1 MLHIHDIATSPDMIS
16 PVTLIL
22 GWLVATYPVMTVDF
36 DAICSTTST
45 VQ

>member
-1 MLHIHDIATSPDMIS
+1 LFWGM
-16 PVTLIL
+16 
-22 GWLVATYPVMTVDF
+22 LVATYPVMTVDF